1 MNAGIINFYFENDF
15 NLNDHDSYEEWL
27 KKVISSEEKEL
38 EEVSYIFCDDQ
49 YLLEINQKYLNHD
62 TYTDIISFDSCIGNI
77 LQGDIFISIE
87 RVSEN
92 SAEYG
97 VEFQEELRRV
107 MAHGILHFC
116 GYKDKSEEEQSLMRQ
131 TEEEKMQMFHEEQK
145 KRFYV

>member
-62 TYTDIISFDSCIGNI
+62 TYTDIISFDNSVGNI
-77 LQGDIFISIE
+77 LAGDIFISTE
-87 RVSEN
+87 RVGEN
-92 SAEYG
+92 AREYG
-97 VEFQEELRRV
+97 VDFQEELRRV

-116 GYKDKSEEEQSLMRQ
+116 GYKDKSDEESTFMRQ
-131 TEEEKMQMFHEEQK
+131 KEEEKMRMFHVEQ
-145 KRFYV
+145 